1 MRLISERLV
10 VYFHFVSIYCFECN
24 TIIDCWSNGVVGG
37 EIVDALSALL
47 GLPDRLGAEHTAAE
61 IAQQP
66 ATWSGTLAL
75 CRQTELRAFVGGQ
88 AGSPVLLAGAGTS
101 DFIGRSVERLLHRR
115 WGAPVHAVAST
126 ELLTGMDDW
135 LRTDEPA
142 LCISF
147 SRSGDSSEGVAVIE
161 EMRHRFPRVAHLVIT
176 CNAQGAMA
184 KLMHGQA
191 QSYALVLDPA
201 TNDRG
206 LAMTS
211 SFSNMVVAG
220 QALAYLDD
228 LDGYGVMLQ
237 QLMESAKSLL
247 PRAADAAAGLAKRG
261 FTRVCF
267 LGSGAL
273 RATAAE
279 SALKVQE
286 LTAGRI
292 FTMSESF
299 LGLRHG
305 PLSFIDKQTLVVA
318 SIASDAQ
325 TRSYESDLLQEL
337 HDKKLGATIA
347 VTGFALTPKLLEA
360 ANVALD
366 LGKGRPHTLP
376 DALRPPLDVIFGQ
389 LLGLFFS
396 LEAGLKPDTP
406 SPSGAISR
414 VVSHVKIHPSQPVLE
429 LK

>member
-1 MRLISERLV
+1 M
-10 VYFHFVSIYCFECN
+10 
-24 TIIDCWSNGVVGG
+24 
-37 EIVDALSALL
+37 LSALME
-47 GLPDRLGAEHTAAE
+47 LPDRVGAEHTAAE

-66 ATWSGTLAL
+66 ETWAGTLAL
-75 CRQTELRAFVGGQ
+75 CRGQQAELRAFVAGQ
-88 AGSPVLLAGAGTS
+88 AGMPVLLAGAGTS
-101 DFIGRSVERLLHRR
+101 DFIGRSVERLLERR
-115 WGAPVHAVAST
+115 WRRQVHAVAST

-135 LRTDEPA
+135 LRTDEGA

-161 EMRHRFPRVAHLVIT
+161 EMKRRFPRVAHLVIT

-184 KLMHGQA
+184 KLMQGQA

-211 SFSNMVVAG
+211 SFSNMVVVG
-220 QALAYLDD
+220 QALAHLDD
-228 LDGYGVMLQ
+228 LDGYAAILR
-237 QLMESAKSLL
+237 QLAESAASLL
-247 PRAADAAAGLAKRG
+247 QRAANTAAELASRGLA
-261 FTRVCF
+261 RVCF

-292 FTMSESF
+292 ITMSESF

-305 PLSFIDKQTLVVA
+305 PLSFLDQQTLAVA
-318 SIASDAQ
+318 YIASDPRTQ
-325 TRSYESDLLQEL
+325 SYESDLLREL
-337 HDKKLGATIA
+337 DGKKLGATIV
-347 VTGFALTPKLLEA
+347 VTGFALTPKLLEMA
-360 ANVALD
+360 HVALD
-366 LGKGRPHTLP
+366 LGKRADAPP

-389 LLGLFFS
+389 LLGLFCS
-396 LEAGLKPDTP
+396 LEAGLKPDTS

-414 VVSHVKIHPSQPVLE
+414 VVSHVKIHNSQPVPE